1 MDILPTQ
8 MIEDDFMPTQNL
20 SHLLP
25 YEATREKIQIGTLRI
40 GSITYPINQGVTNI
54 GRHPRCN
61 ITLIDQMVSKKHAEI
76 ESNNGETWICDLN
89 SSNKTKLNSSVLRPG
104 RYYELKSGSIVE
116 FGTIRAVYSELGSMD
131 ESLIPEIRAPNC
143 LGIANTVI
151 PDTPDTSI
159 NDSSISE
166 RDTSMI
172 PGTQAEKGDS
182 IFRRPA
188 APPRSS
194 ASSRKTYPPD
204 SSIENSMNES
214 GDSPALPEKKNLNE
228 QTVSIHDTKT
238 QKSLES
244 QNDSCIGIRDVE
256 IQNICLSSCNSK
268 HSDNQIDIHDM
279 EMQQDDIDNQCNVTV
294 IRDIE
299 TQHDVDIH
307 NLKTPRKTD
316 VQNTSIEGDESTNF
330 VKAEQIKKAE
340 LKVDVSSMKAW
351 KGETNSIN
359 QSEKA
364 IVENENSTHSEQFE
378 ISRRGSQEYLELSV
392 TTNFDEECSELDG
405 SRNLLESPNLLKE
418 FIDDDPGN
426 KSKPKSISLSN
437 SPVDKDEM
445 SKKSSYKEN
454 ISDAATQIN
463 VNTENNIERVTQRV
477 DYAFKASVMEDD
489 SDDTDQECVF
499 QTYLRVSS
507 QDSSQDKSQTK
518 RQFDSG
524 DSDID
529 DKGCPT
535 AMTAEEKEA
544 TSMSLEDRHNES
556 RENKNDAVSSGHSNN
571 SFEIPMQQMNLK
583 DKDFSKNVSKDSVD
597 LNTSTQL
604 IETDKPENITEE
616 RNVDIDTPTQLIE
629 VNKPVSNMVH
639 KGIENANDLMST
651 QIIPNMEASINANLV
666 KYKVTHSK
674 EKEEGDVQY
683 KTPKEISVENISTY
697 NESSFNNSNQLN
709 SPLEEDEFEDIKSKM
724 APTQLPTDI
733 KKKKR
738 TVSPQNKRMSK
749 KVNLDDTTERSLNK
763 MFIDVNE
770 DIESQ
775 SQIPTQ
781 VLTNMLQLSQSEE
794 KSINLNID
802 KEFRRSNR
810 RSMSTSKTKK
820 KNKSPVAK
828 LEVSPLIT
836 NRKSRRSNLRKATNQ
851 GDSHQVYFS
860 NLTSTKQRN
869 ILVDS
874 QDNDRLNGDAAGT
887 KNEVETKSVNKI
899 VNDENIA
906 PAALLKSASEN
917 SPSTRLSRTNKV
929 EELDKI
935 ELVADTTESPK
946 SNKNSVGNPGKGER
960 ICNTSVDVGPSEDS
974 VTMLESNEEDIM
986 SGLPEVRILGTL
998 LNPASPTSSTSTEFM
1013 LCTRSIKPKSGGKTS
1028 KKSTRKSVARVNT
1041 KNSAPKTR
1049 KPRSTAIS
1057 GSFDNFDM
1065 NRVPMTIQES
1075 NENEINK
1082 IRPTKRMSSRKL
1094 LQSEPNPPQEEVSKE
1109 VLIAKK
1115 TEPAKKAGTRAKR
1128 TVKESLSSTDVTE
1141 STVVKKFKE
1150 VVNKKTSVAFKGRKS
1165 NARSVPAT
1173 RSSSAN
1179 ILDYVMR
1186 KDSPVFNSDSSQHSL
1201 TSSQESVGAKQ
1212 LRIMI
1217 TRLSSGTPTL
1227 PQSRNT
1233 VVELTTENGQAT
1245 INNATS
1251 TLSDIQS
1258 DKSTTAAAERNNS
1271 KRATG
1276 KYNVDDVSA
1285 QGGEESQEVE
1295 MIMNSCIK
1303 EQDINVNVKNQEET
1317 NENAKSVRTRST
1329 RKRGHTSTNTSEEII
1344 ENTSSEVYELDN
1356 PSFEVPT
1363 KAKRARTS
1371 RNTTNVNKVAAN
1383 DTTTRERRNIATNNT
1398 VSKETTKKG
1407 KKKGSA
1413 QKVVTEEKN
1422 EVSILEE
1429 TTSSEI
1435 NSSMDMSAMST
1446 PTRSKRN
1453 MSTSFATS
1461 SPYKIKHKILFT
1473 GISNDYTKLLTKLG
1487 SSQVEDPTKCTVLVT
1502 DKVRRTVKFLCALAQ
1517 AVPIVSVNWL
1527 VESERAGHFAELDN
1541 YILKDPAAEAK
1552 FGFKLRRSL
1561 EKAKKQKLLDGYT
1574 VVLTP
1579 NVAPPLP
1586 ELKSIINSC
1595 GGKPL
1600 VRPPSKWPEKAIII
1614 SGEEDIASA
1623 KKFLAKAPKTVTIQS
1638 TEFILTGI
1646 LRQEID
1652 FVKYKL
1658 T

>member
-214 GDSPALPEKKNLNE
+214 GGSPALPEKKNLNE
-228 QTVSIHDTKT
+228 QT
-238 QKSLES
+238 
-244 QNDSCIGIRDVE
+244 
-256 IQNICLSSCNSK
+256 
-268 HSDNQIDIHDM
+268 IDIHDM

-316 VQNTSIEGDESTNF
+316 VQNTSIEGDESMNF

-378 ISRRGSQEYLELSV
+378 ISRRGSQECLELSV

-437 SPVDKDEM
+437 SPVNKDEM

-477 DYAFKASVMEDD
+477 DYAFKASMMEDD

-597 LNTSTQL
+597 FNTSTQL

-683 KTPKEISVENISTY
+683 KTPKEISAENISTY

-738 TVSPQNKRMSK
+738 TVSPQDKRMSK

-775 SQIPTQ
+775 PQIPTQ

-874 QDNDRLNGDAAGT
+874 QDNDRLNGDAVGT

-906 PAALLKSASEN
+906 PAALLKSVSEN

-946 SNKNSVGNPGKGER
+946 SNKNAVGDPGKGER
-960 ICNTSVDVGPSEDS
+960 ICNTSVDVGPSEDF
-974 VTMLESNEEDIM
+974 VTTLESNEEDIM

-1065 NRVPMTIQES
+1065 NRLPMTIQES

-1109 VLIAKK
+1109 VLIAKE
-1115 TEPAKKAGTRAKR
+1115 TEPAKKTGTRAKR

-1165 NARSVPAT
+1165 NARSIPAT

-1233 VVELTTENGQAT
+1233 AVELTTENGQAT

-1271 KRATG
+1271 RRATG

-1371 RNTTNVNKVAAN
+1371 RNTTNVDKVAAN

-1429 TTSSEI
+1429 TTSSDI

-1552 FGFKLRRSL
+1552 FGFKLRSSL